1 VRFEEV
7 LAGIRAILAR
17 ELIEGY
23 GFSRKRAATA
33 LNLSQP
39 AITLYLSGRRA
50 SASSR
55 KLSENLIARQYING
69 LIEKILLKG
78 SLSRSELY
86 DAALSLWRIL
96 ESERAE
102 SRWVELAPEREES
115 RLSELIRSLRE
126 RVQAEQESAEEFMR
140 AAMSLRDDLVR
151 MIFRMI
157 ASGDCLRHA
166 DILMALI
173 SAMERRETINAEQLK
188 RLNISKLLEKEEKAH
203 VKSLEEVKSLLP
215 SGLASILVEL
225 IQDDERKH
233 SKILKKLA
241 GLNELPPTAIQGP
254 PKSPAGNPHKPSGLL
269 LSHAL
274 EIDEPKSLELVRPKM
289 DWRPL

>member
-1 VRFEEV
+1 MRFEEV

-23 GFSRKRAATA
+23 GFSRKKAANA

-39 AITLYLSGRRA
+39 AITLYLNGRRA
-50 SASSR
+50 SDSSR
-55 KLSENLIARQYING
+55 KLSENPIARQYING

-96 ESERAE
+96 ESEKAE
-102 SRWVELAPEREES
+102 GGWVELAPEREEGK
-115 RLSELIRSLRE
+115 LSDLIRSLRE

-140 AAMSLRDDLVR
+140 AAMSLRDDLAR

-157 ASGDCLRHA
+157 ASDCIRHA
-166 DILMALI
+166 DILMTLI
-173 SAMERRETINAEQLK
+173 SAIERRETIDVEQLK
-188 RLNISKLLEKEEKAH
+188 RLNLSKLLEKEEKAH

-233 SKILKKLA
+233 SKILKRMTDLIEEAKDL
-241 GLNELPPTAIQGP
+241 
-254 PKSPAGNPHKPSGLL
+254 
-269 LSHAL
+269 
-274 EIDEPKSLELVRPKM
+274 R
-289 DWRPL
+289 

>member
-157 ASGDCLRHA
+157 ASDCLRHA

-241 GLNELPPTAIQGP
+241 DLMEGAKGL
-254 PKSPAGNPHKPSGLL
+254 
-269 LSHAL
+269 
-274 EIDEPKSLELVRPKM
+274 R
-289 DWRPL
+289 